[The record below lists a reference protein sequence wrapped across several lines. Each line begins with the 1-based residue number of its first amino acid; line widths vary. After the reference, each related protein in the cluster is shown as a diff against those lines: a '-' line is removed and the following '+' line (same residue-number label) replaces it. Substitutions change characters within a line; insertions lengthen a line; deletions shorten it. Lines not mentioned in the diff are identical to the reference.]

1 MTHIRLHYKTVS
13 IFLVAI
19 ALCFSPLSAGA
30 APIRLSDQAVPSSAI
45 CPIVLPLDQSLFGE
59 GSRFMLYG
67 NAFFINKEGYLITAA
82 HVLSTFRGGDRAH
95 ILVSPPGGPRHL
107 QEAEFV
113 AVDWDHDVAV
123 LRATPNPFETDHGLA
138 FLPLTTARPATGS
151 AVLDFSLRLP
161 DPEKGDTSEAPREA
175 RSSGEVLDYQFT
187 KGDTGADSEL
197 LLLSQEVVP
206 GDSGSPVISPDSHEV
221 VGIVVGRWLR
231 PAAIPFATGGQR
243 VLLSPGAAL
252 RSHFAIALL
261 RERGIAWQSAQE
273 PSSDASGQPSKESS
287 EQVSGQVLARASTM
301 PSAQTT
307 GQPLE
312 QAQAASPAQEA
323 AGFTPPAPL
332 SMVATPYPPQAL
344 FGGEVVLDA
353 RIDAD
358 GKLADLT
365 VVQGAAPFLQPV
377 LDAVHTWSFLPA
389 HLDGRAV
396 EARLAIVFQFPQS
409 FLPPLTTQD
418 RKYEAPSGDSA
429 DHSALPVATVEP
441 NYPPTSIA
449 EGSVILYD
457 VIDKDGEIAS
467 TDVLRDIPSLT
478 DPTVTASHEWHFAPA
493 EQSGRESDSAVVIV
507 VTFRRPALAFR

>member
-1 MTHIRLHYKTVS
+1 MTHIRLNYKTAS
-13 IFLVAI
+13 ISLVAI
-19 ALCFSPLSAGA
+19 ALCFCPLFVGA

-123 LRATPNPFETDHGLA
+123 LRATPNPFETDQGLA
-138 FLPLTTARPATGS
+138 YLPLTTARPATGS

-197 LLLSQEVVP
+197 LLLSQQVVP

-231 PAAIPFATGGQR
+231 PTAIPSATGGQR

-261 RERGIAWQSAQE
+261 RERGISWQSAQE
-273 PSSDASGQPSKESS
+273 PSEASGQPSKEAS
-287 EQVSGQVLARASTM
+287 EQVSGQFLARASAR

-307 GQPLE
+307 EQPLE
-312 QAQAASPAQEA
+312 QPASPAQEA

-389 HLDGRAV
+389 HLDGHAV
-396 EARLAIVFQFPQS
+396 EARLGIVFQFPQS

-418 RKYEAPSGDSA
+418 RKYEEPSGDSP

-457 VIDKDGEIAS
+457 VINKAGEIAS

-478 DPTVTASHEWHFAPA
+478 DPTVAASHEWHFAPA
-493 EQSGRESDSAVVIV
+493 EQSGRESESAVVIV